1 MSINGKTVSKAV
13 AKTLV
18 VLAVILLI
26 LFLDVAVIRGVYYGI
41 KWIGD
46 TMTGV
51 VQELY
56 TPETEEEETEETE
69 RRLNTEEILRQENEK
84 LDKIFATALET
95 VLPLMLI
102 KKIPLFDNM
111 ISINYTIFWGIFQL
125 FLVFE

>member
-84 LDKIFATALET
+84 LDKIFAEQVAKDGE
-95 VLPLMLI
+95 
-102 KKIPLFDNM
+102 
-111 ISINYTIFWGIFQL
+111 
-125 FLVFE
+125 